1 MSVEVKSG
9 VCGLVSADKY
19 KFIALSDYDKI
30 GGFCLCWITNVL
42 SIKKGGR
49 FPLARTS
56 LLPTLSPKG
65 SALKN
70 Q

>member
-1 MSVEVKSG
+1 M
-9 VCGLVSADKY
+9 SADKY
-19 KFIALSDYDKI
+19 TLIAMSDYDKI

-56 LLPTLSPKG
+56 LLPTPSPKG

-70 Q
+70 PKSRDKKNMAET